1 MYLAATGEI
10 VPPSATTPAPT
21 LGAASRSSPSTF
33 QFSIT
38 GSAGQSY
45 TIQFS
50 TTLTNWVN
58 ILTTNAPSSLFTFV
72 DSQATNSFGFYRVL
86 VNP

>member
-1 MYLAATGEI
+1 MVPPGSVATGP
-10 VPPSATTPAPT
+10 V
-21 LGAASRSSPSTF
+21 LGAASRSSPTTF

-58 ILTTNAPSSLFTFV
+58 ILTTNAPGNSFAFI
-72 DSQATNSFGFYRVL
+72 DANATNNVGFYRVL